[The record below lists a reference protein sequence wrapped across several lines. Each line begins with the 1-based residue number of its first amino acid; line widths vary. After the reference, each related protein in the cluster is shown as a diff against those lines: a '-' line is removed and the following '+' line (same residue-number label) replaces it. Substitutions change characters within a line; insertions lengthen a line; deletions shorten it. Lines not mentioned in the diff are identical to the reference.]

1 MQGFIP
7 MNQFYTAIEASLQGF
22 SHLHEPVA
30 DNKRNLVISM
40 KILWKLLDLY
50 LLFVKNSFIMNPRL
64 ILEESAGG

>member
-40 KILWKLLDLY
+40 KILWKILDLL
-50 LLFVKNSFIMNPRL
+50 LLFVRYPFIMKATS
-64 ILEESAGG
+64 IMEEYACG